1 MLDLSP
7 LNRFL
12 KKDRFKMETPASI
25 RASIREGDWA
35 TSIDLRD
42 AYFHVLIHQRDRKWL
57 RFVWRGTSLQFRALP
72 FGLSSAPLVFT
83 KIVKE
88 LAAWA
93 RERGIRLHCYLDD
106 WLILAHSRLKCSN
119 HTEQVLTMARRL
131 GFCPNESKCDLVP
144 SQQFDYL
151 GMSFDTTSLTVRP
164 VATRVERLQT
174 AIQSLLQ
181 SEWATARTLAGLLGM
196 MESLSSLVPQ
206 GRLLKRPLQREVRRR
221 WRPALLPWSF
231 RVKLGPWFRASVS
244 QWLDTSSLLQGVRI
258 TDPLPQV
265 FLYTDASCMGW
276 GGHLESLNASGMW
289 SQAQLGWHINRLEL
303 EAVFLSLQAFQ
314 PAVEGKSVRLFT
326 DNTTVAFYINKQGG
340 ARSAPL
346 SLRAEE
352 ILQWCLAR
360 NICLSARHIPGKL
373 NIVADAL
380 SRPHCVLHTEWT
392 IHRGVLSWVWEV
404 WFRPVVDLFATKFN
418 YRLPL
423 YVSPVADPAAWAIDA
438 FSISWSGILAYA
450 FPPLPILS
458 RVIRKAREDQS
469 RMILIAPRWPSQPWF
484 TDLTELCHLPPLLL
498 PIKPDLLVQP
508 RSGIRHGSPES
519 LNLHAWLLCG
529 KLCDH
534 PAPQCT

>member
-1 MLDLSP
+1 
-7 LNRFL
+7 
-12 KKDRFKMETPASI
+12 
-25 RASIREGDWA
+25 
-35 TSIDLRD
+35 
-42 AYFHVLIHQRDRKWL
+42 
-57 RFVWRGTSLQFRALP
+57 
-72 FGLSSAPLVFT
+72 
-83 KIVKE
+83 
-88 LAAWA
+88 
-93 RERGIRLHCYLDD
+93 
-106 WLILAHSRLKCSN
+106 
-119 HTEQVLTMARRL
+119 
-131 GFCPNESKCDLVP
+131 
-144 SQQFDYL
+144 
-151 GMSFDTTSLTVRP
+151 
-164 VATRVERLQT
+164 
-174 AIQSLLQ
+174 
-181 SEWATARTLAGLLGM
+181 
-196 MESLSSLVPQ
+196 
-206 GRLLKRPLQREVRRR
+206 
-221 WRPALLPWSF
+221 
-231 RVKLGPWFRASVS
+231 
-244 QWLDTSSLLQGVRI
+244 
-258 TDPLPQV
+258 
-265 FLYTDASCMGW
+265 
-276 GGHLESLNASGMW
+276 MW

-392 IHRGVLSWVWEV
+392 IHRGVLSWGWEV